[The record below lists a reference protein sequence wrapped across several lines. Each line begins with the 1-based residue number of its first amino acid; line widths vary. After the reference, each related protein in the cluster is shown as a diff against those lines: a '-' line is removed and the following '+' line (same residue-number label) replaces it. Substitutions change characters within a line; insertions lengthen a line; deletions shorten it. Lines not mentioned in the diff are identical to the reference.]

1 MNDQLYQELEKIQNE
16 NLALYH
22 QLTTLHQQKYKKET
36 NDQNPDNQSVTQE
49 QIDDI
54 LAKQKHEELNRSNS
68 SKRLQ
73 ELIQR
78 AKVLHDEIDKQNVL
92 IQRDVMPRLQRE
104 EANLEDYY
112 KNIIKKCQKEQS
124 ADITNLQSL
133 FDQLISLSKEVFMET
148 EEIEKLKRMIDVN
161 ETHSHDLDDP
171 GEPEEQ
177 CLNPLPCITSAPQ
190 SLEIARSKR
199 KSFPYK

>member
-36 NDQNPDNQSVTQE
+36 SDQNPDNQIVTQE
-49 QIDDI
+49 QVDDI

-73 ELIQR
+73 ELIHR
-78 AKVLHDEIDKQNVL
+78 SKVLHDEIDKQNIL
-92 IQRDVMPRLQRE
+92 IQRDLMPRLQRE

-124 ADITNLQSL
+124 ADISNLQSL
-133 FDQLISLSKEVFMET
+133 IDQLISLSKEVFMET

-171 GEPEEQ
+171 DEPEEQ
-177 CLNPLPCITSAPQ
+177 CLNPLPCITSSPQ